1 MPRGGLYWRLW
12 PYSLAGAACA
22 ATAAIWIDRG
32 VGGWGAKLCWLVPV
46 VCLAAAV
53 APLVARHMVR
63 GTVEA
68 LRSALAACSE
78 GEPRLASRPSLAEAD
93 PLHSDLMAT
102 VRSLHAR
109 LEAVLRE
116 NHEQQAVL
124 ASMVE
129 GVLAVDTDK
138 RVISL
143 NQAAARLLG
152 TKAAQVEG
160 RLLQEGV
167 RHAELQ
173 RFVVAALS
181 SERPIEGCMMLHPL
195 SDRLV
200 QATGTPLRDK
210 HGRALGAVIVLN
222 DISRLRQLENLR
234 RDFAANVSHELKTPI
249 TSIKGFVE
257 TLLDGGLHNPQDA
270 ERFLRIVLRQA
281 DRLNTIIDDLLMLAR
296 IEKESETGD
305 IALAPGRLL
314 EVLQAALHEYEGKAA
329 ERQISLKLQCEESLL
344 ANINPALLQQAVM
357 NLLDNAIKYSEPGA
371 DVELSAVPQDG
382 RVLIRVRDQGCGI
395 APEHHAR
402 LFERFYRVDKARSRK
417 LGGTGLG
424 LAIVKHIVLAHAGE
438 VAVESAPGRGS
449 TFTISLPACKLP
461 AGKLQWG

>member
-1 MPRGGLYWRLW
+1 MGGRGIYWRVW
-12 PYSLAGAACA
+12 PYSLAAAACTA
-22 ATAAIWIDRG
+22 AGAIWIDR
-32 VGGWGAKLCWLVPV
+32 VFPAWGWKLCLLVPAAGLAATAV
-46 VCLAAAV
+46 PLVAQRLVRRTLAALRDAVAAWRAGEPWTVARPELADADQLYAALAAA
-53 APLVARHMVR
+53 
-63 GTVEA
+63 
-68 LRSALAACSE
+68 AAAIQGRMSI
-78 GEPRLASRPSLAEAD
+78 L
-93 PLHSDLMAT
+93 
-102 VRSLHAR
+102 
-109 LEAVLRE
+109 LRE
-116 NHEQQAVL
+116 NQEQQAVL

-129 GVLAVDTDK
+129 GVLAVDTEK

-152 TKAAQVEG
+152 TRLELVQG
-160 RLLQEGV
+160 RLLQEGI
-167 RHAELQ
+167 RQAELQ

-181 SERPIEGCMMLHPL
+181 SERPVEGCMLLHPL

-200 QATGTPLRDK
+200 QATGTPLRDGQ
-210 HGRALGAVIVLN
+210 GRVLGAVIVLN

-257 TLLDGGLHNPQDA
+257 TLLDGGLHNPHEA

-281 DRLNTIIDDLLMLAR
+281 DRLNAIIDDLLVLAR

-305 IALAPGRLL
+305 IALGPGRLL
-314 EVLQAALHEYEGKAA
+314 EVLQAAVHDYEAKAA
-329 ERQISLKLQCEESLL
+329 ERGISIKLTCDGSLY

-371 DVELSAVPQDG
+371 SVELAGEQRNG
-382 RVLIRVRDQGCGI
+382 RVLISVCDQGCGI

-424 LAIVKHIVLAHAGE
+424 LAIVKHIVLAHRGE

-449 TFTISLPACKLP
+449 TFTISLPACSVP
-461 AGKLQWG
+461 VGKLEWG

>member
-1 MPRGGLYWRLW
+1 MGGRGLYWRVW
-12 PYSLAGAACA
+12 PYSLAAAVCTA
-22 ATAAIWIDRG
+22 AAAIWIDR
-32 VGGWGAKLCWLVPV
+32 VVPAWGWKLCLLVP
-46 VCLAAAV
+46 AAACGAAA
-53 APLVARHMVR
+53 APLVAQRLVR
-63 GTVEA
+63 RTLAA
-68 LRSALAACSE
+68 LRNAVAVWPAGEPSSVARPELADADQLYADLAAAAATIH
-78 GEPRLASRPSLAEAD
+78 GRLSTL
-93 PLHSDLMAT
+93 
-102 VRSLHAR
+102 
-109 LEAVLRE
+109 LRE
-116 NHEQQAVL
+116 NQEQQAVL

-129 GVLAVDTDK
+129 GVLAVDTEK

-152 TKAAQVEG
+152 TRLEQVQG
-160 RLLQEGV
+160 RLLQEGI
-167 RHAELQ
+167 RQAELQ

-181 SERPIEGCMMLHPL
+181 SERPVEGCMPLHPL
-195 SDRLV
+195 ADRLV
-200 QATGTPLRDK
+200 QATGTPLRDGQ
-210 HGRALGAVIVLN
+210 GRVLGAVIVLN

-257 TLLDGGLHNPQDA
+257 TLLDGGLHNPHEA

-281 DRLNTIIDDLLMLAR
+281 DRLNAIIDDLLVLAR

-305 IALAPGRLL
+305 IALGPGRLL
-314 EVLQAALHEYEGKAA
+314 EVLQAAVHDYEAKAA
-329 ERQISLKLQCEESLL
+329 ERGISIKLTCDGSLY

-371 DVELSAVPQDG
+371 GVELAAEQRNG
-382 RVLIRVRDQGCGI
+382 RVLISVRDQGCGI

-424 LAIVKHIVLAHAGE
+424 LSIVKHIVLAHRGE

-449 TFTISLPACKLP
+449 TFTISLPACSVPASKLEC
-461 AGKLQWG
+461 G